1 MKRSL
6 KKLIEQGENQ
16 TLDFKYCISDSRKI
30 ARTLSAFA
38 NSDGGKLL
46 IGVKDNGRVA
56 GVQSEEEYY
65 MIENA
70 AHLFCNPEIS
80 FTIKRHRFG
89 EKEILEVDVAEGTNK
104 PYKVKDENG
113 IWKSYFR
120 HNDQNLEANRIMVQ
134 VWKRQQK
141 GKGVLLK
148 FGTAENMLLDY
159 LKHNESIT
167 LPIFRKIASIPGY
180 RAERILVNM
189 ILCKVL
195 AISVSEKGLCYIVNP
210 DQA

>member
-1 MKRSL
+1 MKSSL
-6 KKLIEQGENQ
+6 RKLIEQGENQ

-46 IGVKDNGRVA
+46 IGVKDNGKIA

-70 AHLFCNPEIS
+70 AHLFCSPEIP

-89 EKEILEVDVAEGTNK
+89 DMEILEVDVAEGANK
-104 PYKVKDENG
+104 PYRVKDENG

-120 HNDQNLEANRIMVQ
+120 HNDQNLGANRIMV
-134 VWKRQQK
+134 
-141 GKGVLLK
+141 LLYL
-148 FGTAENMLLDY
+148 FLLI
-159 LKHNESIT
+159 N
-167 LPIFRKIASIPGY
+167 
-180 RAERILVNM
+180 
-189 ILCKVL
+189 
-195 AISVSEKGLCYIVNP
+195 
-210 DQA
+210 